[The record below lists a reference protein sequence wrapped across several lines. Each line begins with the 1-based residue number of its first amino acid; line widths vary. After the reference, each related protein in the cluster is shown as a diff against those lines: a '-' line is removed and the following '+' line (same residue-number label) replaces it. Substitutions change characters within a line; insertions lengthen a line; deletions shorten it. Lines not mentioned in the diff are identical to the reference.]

1 MAKKASRAR
10 YGGND
15 QSRKDTHDQTL
26 STVVEIPNEM
36 QKKDKPSKPT
46 RKVDKKFLYGCVHR
60 GETLEILEEKYGI
73 TEEMVMSCL
82 NRTANA
88 RTKKDLL
95 NRFRR
100 NRTQAK
106 LPMRKT
112 PANDSSPD
120 TRESAS
126 TEEGF
131 AIEGDSKISDAL
143 EERGAI
149 VGGDPTSSSTTLE
162 GLRRQKEAT
171 SQEIRIIEAAHKNIV
186 SQRRQ
191 YAKELEGQQ
200 KILQELSQR
209 IDEVVSNVERIHQ
222 EYTALGEE
230 MQSLTANK
238 KTKLAALQGI
248 DEKISALSE
257 VTIFVERSGSGFKI
271 SAEQM
276 GKDYQLSDEGYNEIY
291 KNLMESSNEESIQD
305 LTLREIRA
313 LAILIAVTKN
323 LADSRY
329 NVIIDA
335 AEIEKAFK
343 ACSLEK

>member
-10 YGGND
+10 YGGNN
-15 QSRKDTHDQTL
+15 QSRKDTRNQT
-26 STVVEIPNEM
+26 SSSVVETPNEM
-36 QKKDKPSKPT
+36 QKKDEPSKPT
-46 RKVDKKFLYGCVHR
+46 RKVDKKFLYGRAHR
-60 GETLEILEEKYGI
+60 GETLKGLEERYGI
-73 TEEMVMSCL
+73 TKEMVMNCL
-82 NRTANA
+82 NRTASA
-88 RTKKDLL
+88 KTKKDLL
-95 NRFRR
+95 DRFDGNETR
-100 NRTQAK
+100 AK
-106 LPMRKT
+106 LPVRKT

-131 AIEGDSKISDAL
+131 ATEGDSKINDAL
-143 EERGAI
+143 EERGVIAE
-149 VGGDPTSSSTTLE
+149 GDPTFLNTTLE
-162 GLRRQKEAT
+162 DLRQQKEAAL
-171 SQEIRIIEAAHKNIV
+171 QEIISIEAAHKKIV
-186 SQRRQ
+186 GQRRQ
-191 YAKELEGQQ
+191 YAKGLEEQQRILQGLSQ
-200 KILQELSQR
+200 KI
-209 IDEVVSNVERIHQ
+209 DKVVSDVERIYR

-238 KTKLAALQGI
+238 NAKLAALQGI

-276 GKDYQLSDEGYNEIY
+276 GKDYQLSDEGYDEIY

-335 AEIEKAFK
+335 AEIEKAFR
-343 ACSLEK
+343 LVV

>member
-1 MAKKASRAR
+1 MAKKAR
-10 YGGND
+10 YGGNN
-15 QSRKDTHDQTL
+15 QSREDTHNQA
-26 STVVEIPNEM
+26 SSSVVETPNEM

-46 RKVDKKFLYGCVHR
+46 RNVDKKFLYGCVHR

-73 TEEMVMSCL
+73 TKEMVMGCL
-82 NRTANA
+82 DRTANA
-88 RTKKDLL
+88 KTKKDLL
-95 NRFRR
+95 NRFNR
-100 NRTQAK
+100 NKAQAK
-106 LPMRKT
+106 PPVRKT

-131 AIEGDSKISDAL
+131 ATEGDSKVNDAL

-149 VGGDPTSSSTTLE
+149 AEGDPTFSSTILE
-162 GLRRQKEAT
+162 GLRRQKEAA
-171 SQEIRIIEAAHKNIV
+171 SQEIRNIEAAHKNVV

-191 YAKELEGQQ
+191 YAKELEEQQ
-200 KILQELSQR
+200 RILQGLSQR
-209 IDEVVSNVERIHQ
+209 IDKVVSDVERIHQ

-238 KTKLAALQGI
+238 KAKLVALQEI
-248 DEKISALSE
+248 EEEISTLSE
-257 VTIFVERSGSGFKI
+257 VTIFVERSDNGFKI

-276 GKDYQLSDEGYNEIY
+276 GKDYQLSDEGYDEIY

-305 LTLREIRA
+305 LTLREIRV

-343 ACSLEK
+343 ACSSEK